1 MSKCTGELRAIAFF
15 FIALLPLVGCGGS
28 GTTGGPAQPMTRTQP
43 QAVQTKATLQLRIPT
58 ATAMSGAARR
68 PQFVGAA
75 VGGVQIQFFLHS
87 DTGHTTAVGGGV
99 FDVSA
104 TSTFCT
110 PASGVRVCT
119 LPVTTVTGT
128 EDVVVS
134 TYTQPPVSFSFN
146 GAVELGV
153 GIVYAVQV
161 LANSANT
168 INVAV
173 GGIVATMTLLPASQS
188 LAGNA
193 AGNYVLDLTAYDA
206 SGEMIIAGTSTVVN
220 GGTSETDTYSNPI
233 TIAVHETG
241 GSGHA
246 MLSLNGGAHATSV
259 LVQTSSSTITVYY
272 DGAASAGYTATFTAS
287 ATSATSVNS
296 TLALAFG
303 ASIYVANTNASNV
316 LGFPPISPACT
327 VAAPCTLG
335 AAPTVTLT
343 TPGLSTGVALDG
355 AGVIYV
361 VNYYPIDTETVYPA
375 NANGTTAAL
384 ETITG
389 MTDPEFI
396 AVDASGRIYVSS
408 YAQGQLNVYAAV
420 SAGCTSAAPCAV
432 SSPIATISNY
442 GSWSVAVDASGR
454 VYLASRDLGLV
465 DVYAAIPLTC
475 TTVSPCNISG
485 SATVATIGTG
495 DTSVGLVAVDGTGRV
510 FFTTNFP
517 AGILVYPAVPG
528 SCTTANPCAMT
539 TSLAQINAGTGYIA
553 LDANGNIYQT
563 EIGNSV
569 AVYPPVSASCTIANP
584 CSFTATPFATI
595 SGPNTQ
601 INGAQGIAV
610 R

>member
-1 MSKCTGELRAIAFF
+1 MLRLAGEPRALAFF
-15 FIALLPLVGCGGS
+15 FIVLASLVGCGGS
-28 GTTGGPAQPMTRTQP
+28 GTTGSPAQPVTHTQP

-58 ATAMSGAARR
+58 ATAPAAAARR

-87 DTGHTTAVGGGV
+87 DTTHSTPVGGGV

-104 TSTFCT
+104 TSNVCT
-110 PASGVRVCT
+110 PATGVRVCT
-119 LPVTTVTGT
+119 LSVTTVTGT

-134 TYTQPPVSFSFN
+134 TYTVPPVSSTFN

-153 GIVYAVQV
+153 GTVYALQI
-161 LANSANT
+161 LANSTNA

-193 AGNYVLDLTAYDA
+193 AGNYALDLTAYDA
-206 SGEMIIAGTSTVVN
+206 AGEMIIAGTSTVAN

-241 GSGHA
+241 GSGHTT
-246 MLSLNGGAHATSV
+246 LSLNGAAHTTSV

-287 ATSATSVNS
+287 ATGATSANAA
-296 TLALAFG
+296 LALAFG
-303 ASIYVANTNASNV
+303 ASIYIANTQSANV
-316 LGFPPISPACT
+316 LGFPPISPTCT

-343 TPGLSTGVALDG
+343 TPGLPTGVALDG
-355 AGVIYV
+355 AGLIYV
-361 VNYYPIDTETVYPA
+361 VNYYPVDTENVYPA
-375 NANGTTAAL
+375 NANGTTAPL
-384 ETITG
+384 ETLTG

-396 AVDASGRIYVSS
+396 AVGASGRIYVSS
-408 YAQGQLNVYAAV
+408 FAQGQLNVYAPV
-420 SAGCTSAAPCAV
+420 SAGCTSAAPCSV

-442 GSWSVAVDASGR
+442 GAWAIALDSSER
-454 VYLASRDLGLV
+454 VYLANRALGFV
-465 DVYAAIPLTC
+465 DVYAAIPSTC
-475 TTVSPCNISG
+475 TTTNPCSI

-495 DTSVGLVAVDGTGRV
+495 DTAAGLLAVDGTGRV
-510 FFTTNFP
+510 FFTTDFP
-517 AGILVYPAVPG
+517 TGIVGYPAVPG
-528 SCTTANPCAMT
+528 SCTTASPCTST
-539 TSLAQINAGTGYIA
+539 TALAQISTATGFIA

-563 EIGNSV
+563 SSSNNSIV
-569 AVYPPVSASCTIANP
+569 VYPPVSASCTIANP
-584 CSFTATPFATI
+584 CNFTASPFATI
-595 SGPNTQ
+595 TGTNTQ
-601 INGAQGIAV
+601 INGPQGIAV